1 MNVGV
6 RNIRGVFHPQAGSKP
21 RQEKPP
27 MPGLVWRLL
36 ILLLALLLGLAG
48 CSAISVAYNQAD
60 FLLRVYADDYVEL
73 EPDQAARELA
83 RHRAEELPYLAG
95 FIEAMILA
103 NHQGFSASY
112 SRCLLD
118 QLDEVYRRQAR
129 YAVKLATP
137 FLASLTPDQIQ
148 ALDRRFQED
157 MAEDMAE
164 AVEETTPAG
173 KRERVARYLETLED
187 WTGPLNASQEALV
200 SDIVD
205 RMPQSRSAF
214 LAYRE
219 QKRAELIALLRERPG
234 EERIQTFLD
243 DWLVELRGLPAPL
256 TRARG
261 EMRPLVMELFGRLHE
276 RLDTVQRQHLDR
288 RLQDLRPVP
297 LRLANTSA
305 GWLPDSPDSPAGWRG
320 VGNGSRVCGARD
332 VFPAPGR
339 S

>member
-6 RNIRGVFHPQAGSKP
+6 RDIRGVFHPQAGSKP

-36 ILLLALLLGLAG
+36 ILLLASLLGLAG
-48 CSAISVAYNQAD
+48 CSAISVAYNQAE

-73 EPDQAARELA
+73 EPDQAARWEPLVVAELA

-95 FIEAMILA
+95 FIEAMIQA
-103 NHQGFSASY
+103 NHQGFTASD

-148 ALDRRFQED
+148 VLDRRFQED

-187 WTGPLNASQEALV
+187 WTGPLDASQEALV

-205 RMPQSRSAF
+205 RMPQSRLAF

-234 EERIQTFLD
+234 EERLLAFLD
-243 DWLVELRGLPAPL
+243 DWLVELRDLPAPL

-288 RLQDLRPVP
+288 RLQDLRDDLLQLQRQP
-297 LRLANTSA
+297 RLAPLS
-305 GWLPDSPDSPAGWRG
+305 
-320 VGNGSRVCGARD
+320 C
-332 VFPAPGR
+332 
-339 S
+339 

>member
-1 MNVGV
+1 MSVGV
-6 RNIRGVFHPQAGSKP
+6 RDIRGVFPRQAGSKL
-21 RQEKPP
+21 RQDNQP

-36 ILLLALLLGLAG
+36 ILLLPSLLGLGG

-73 EPDQAARELA
+73 EPDQAARWEPLVAAELA

-288 RLQDLRPVP
+288 RLQDLRDDLLQLQRQP
-297 LRLANTSA
+297 RLAS
-305 GWLPDSPDSPAGWRG
+305 LS
-320 VGNGSRVCGARD
+320 C
-332 VFPAPGR
+332 
-339 S
+339 

>member
-73 EPDQAARELA
+73 EPDQAARWEPLVAAELA

-95 FIEAMILA
+95 FIEAMIQA
-103 NHQGFSASY
+103 NHQGFTASD

-288 RLQDLRPVP
+288 RLQDLRDDLLQLQRQP
-297 LRLANTSA
+297 RLAS
-305 GWLPDSPDSPAGWRG
+305 LS
-320 VGNGSRVCGARD
+320 C
-332 VFPAPGR
+332 
-339 S
+339 